1 MYMFNNILALK
12 DAKKAEI
19 CNYMA
24 TNAAKEFS
32 PLFQSDVSSCR
43 RKLRMQNNI
52 RALEPVFL

>member
-1 MYMFNNILALK
+1 MFYNILALK

-24 TNAAKEFS
+24 TNPAQEFG